1 MECNGSVDK
10 FSIIIKKQIKML
22 IDEIEPFPYT
32 RSSSLDNRRFLKDTF
47 KKDKTDG
54 DLTEPENI
62 VNIDKMKELY

>member
-1 MECNGSVDK
+1 
-10 FSIIIKKQIKML
+10 ML